1 VSARIELSS
10 GTVIIENSVD
20 GSVPYSE
27 FFKNI
32 QLKYASEGRIERITF
47 LDDDMEEKESS
58 ESLLANDRNHKE
70 QSVPSDREYIVA
82 PMIDSPLARTL
93 WEAPLRDYTPS
104 SQSTDRTFGGKRSDD
119 SVKASS
125 QSKRTWSTAAS
136 IFQKSGRF
144 EKC

>member
-1 VSARIELSS
+1 MSARIELSS

-20 GSVPYSE
+20 GTIPYSE

-58 ESLLANDRNHKE
+58 ESLLANDRNLKE
-70 QSVPSDREYIVA
+70 RSIPFDREYIVA
-82 PMIDSPLARTL
+82 PMIESPLARTL
-93 WEAPLRDYTPS
+93 WDAPLRDYTS
-104 SQSTDRTFGGKRSDD
+104 SSPSTDRTFAGRKSDD
-119 SVKASS
+119 SVKVSP
-125 QSKRTWSTAAS
+125 QSKRAWSTAAS

>member
-1 VSARIELSS
+1 M
-10 GTVIIENSVD
+10 D

-47 LDDDMEEKESS
+47 LDDEMEEKESS
-58 ESLLANDRNHKE
+58 ESLLAKDKNHKE
-70 QSVPSDREYIVA
+70 QSMPSDREYIVA
-82 PMIDSPLARTL
+82 PMIEYPLARTL
-93 WEAPLRDYTPS
+93 WDAPLRDYTQSAP
-104 SQSTDRTFGGKRSDD
+104 STDRTFGGKKSDD
-119 SVKASS
+119 SVKASP

-144 EKC
+144 E